1 MSRGLSKPKY
11 DQSMTK
17 RITVSL
23 PDHLVDAAVRAA
35 ETGQATSVSAYVAQ
49 ALAERADR
57 EGIEGFL
64 ADWRAE
70 VGPPTAEETEW
81 AERALGLEGRP
92 GR

>member
-1 MSRGLSKPKY
+1 
-11 DQSMTK
+11 MTK

-49 ALAERADR
+49 ALAEKADR
-57 EGIEGFL
+57 EGIEGLL